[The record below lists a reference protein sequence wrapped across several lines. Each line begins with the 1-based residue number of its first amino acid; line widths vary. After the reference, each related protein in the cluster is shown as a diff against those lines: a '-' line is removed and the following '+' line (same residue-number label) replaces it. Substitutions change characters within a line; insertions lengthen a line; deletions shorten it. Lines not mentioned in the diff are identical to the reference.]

1 MTKEHFLLSL
11 EKELKQQQIENLT
24 TYINYYD
31 EIINDYME
39 DGYTELEALNK
50 LDSIDQIVQTIKD
63 ENGLT
68 EQSAVKRNPML
79 IVLLI
84 VGAPLWGSILIS
96 IILLLFSGLIILWC
110 GPFILGALSFSGLL
124 TGIVSLAGLVF
135 NQQLFYIVTQLG
147 VALIATAVGIL
158 LLLGTVYSTKYVGVF
173 SKKIIS
179 TLQKIFSWKG
189 GIF

>member
-11 EKELKQQQIENLT
+11 EKELKQQQIENFT

-63 ENGLT
+63 ENGLIET
-68 EQSAVKRNPML
+68 SVVKRNPML

-84 VGAPLWGSILIS
+84 IGAPLWGSILIS

-110 GPFILGALSFSGLL
+110 GPFILGALSFGGLL

-158 LLLGTVYSTKYVGVF
+158 LLLDTVYSTKYVGVF
-173 SKKIIS
+173 SKKIIN
-179 TLQKIFSWKG
+179 TLQKVFSWKG

>member
-11 EKELKQQQIENLT
+11 EKELKQQQIENFT

-68 EQSAVKRNPML
+68 E
-79 IVLLI
+79 
-84 VGAPLWGSILIS
+84 
-96 IILLLFSGLIILWC
+96 
-110 GPFILGALSFSGLL
+110 
-124 TGIVSLAGLVF
+124 T
-135 NQQLFYIVTQLG
+135 
-147 VALIATAVGIL
+147 
-158 LLLGTVYSTKYVGVF
+158 
-173 SKKIIS
+173 
-179 TLQKIFSWKG
+179 
-189 GIF
+189 